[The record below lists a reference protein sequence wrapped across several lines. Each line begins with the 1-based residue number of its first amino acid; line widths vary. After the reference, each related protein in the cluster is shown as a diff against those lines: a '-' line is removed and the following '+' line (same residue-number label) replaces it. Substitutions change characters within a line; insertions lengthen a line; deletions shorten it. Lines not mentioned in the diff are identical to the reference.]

1 MSTKDMLRKFK
12 PSEDEAEQEF
22 IILKDPNRVLSKIAK
37 LNIEIN
43 NIYSALDSIY
53 ENSQS
58 SQDQGRPPQSDG
70 RFERAM
76 AHLNHLK
83 SERDSLSQIYQG
95 SATLKVNRPTVVEE
109 SSKINKHFEES
120 GRDKKR

>member
-1 MSTKDMLRKFK
+1 MSTKDMLRRFK

-22 IILKDPNRVLSKIAK
+22 IILKDPIRVLSKIAK

-53 ENSQS
+53 ES
-58 SQDQGRPPQSDG
+58 SQNYQNQERQPQNDG

-83 SERDSLSQIYQG
+83 TERDALSQIYQG
-95 SATLKVNRPTVVEE
+95 SATLKINRTPVVEE
-109 SSKINKHFEES
+109 LNKINKHSDE
-120 GRDKKR
+120 DKRGKR